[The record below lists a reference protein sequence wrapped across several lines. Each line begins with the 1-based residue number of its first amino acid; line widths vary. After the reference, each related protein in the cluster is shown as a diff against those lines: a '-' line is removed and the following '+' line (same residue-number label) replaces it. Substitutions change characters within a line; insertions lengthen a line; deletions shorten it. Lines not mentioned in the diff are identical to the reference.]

1 MAIITL
7 SDAQL
12 AFGHFPMLDHAEF
25 SLEAGEKVGL
35 IGRNGTGKSSLLQ
48 ILAGKARLDD
58 GLVTVQQNLKIA
70 YVEQEP
76 VFPADQTIYEA
87 VASGLSDVQALLH
100 EYEVLTSELE
110 KQNNAEALERLHEL
124 QMRLDA
130 ADAWNLNNRVE
141 TILNRLSLN
150 RDDLIGTLSG
160 GLHKRVA
167 LAHGLVGTPDVLM
180 LEP

>member
-100 EYEVLTSELE
+100 ECVWT
-110 KQNNAEALERLHEL
+110 QPTR
-124 QMRLDA
+124 
-130 ADAWNLNNRVE
+130 
-141 TILNRLSLN
+141 
-150 RDDLIGTLSG
+150 GT
-160 GLHKRVA
+160 
-167 LAHGLVGTPDVLM
+167 
-180 LEP
+180 